1 MSDRVDYYDDGRL
14 ALTCT
19 GSANA
24 VHNPY
29 DDSWWEYDARGY
41 ALCRVC
47 VHCKDAKLARYRPEV
62 LDDCQYEADEAFE
75 ED

>member
-1 MSDRVDYYDDGRL
+1 MTERVEYTDEGKL

-24 VHNPY
+24 VHTPY
-29 DDSWWEYDARGY
+29 DGSWWEYDGRGF

-47 VHCKDAKLARYRPEV
+47 YGCKAAKLARYRPEV
-62 LDDCQYEADEAFE
+62 LTDGDYWADEQIE